1 MKEKNVNSK
10 AVKAAKTKKSEKVAK
25 AKANKAEKVENA
37 ALVKEPSVDSAALV
51 MPVNDSTAVLDA
63 GFAADSLDA
72 TGDAAGMPPL
82 PTAEQLGI
90 TITAGNVGSAGDAG
104 NAANAPLSAT
114 VGDTINFPVTVSW
127 SVNGSAILVVP
138 TSSANAKGILQ
149 LGVSQESSRSV
160 KDGKEMAQITFNY
173 KLVMQDTGNLNI
185 PAMRFEIPTPMGQ
198 SLDLRSESVPIRVD
212 APFNA
217 LPFIAGGAVGVCVL
231 LAALWRMRK
240 RANARAAADAKNA
253 FENALREKMMVLKQ
267 RVMVADSREW
277 LLELESICKEYALH
291 RFGASACGIAGS
303 AGASGV
309 AAEKSAGKPAEGIP
323 GGAVSAV
330 GKPAASAV
338 NLDALVADGKLD
350 GWKPLLEEFAHA
362 RYGGGKRDSF
372 ENKETWKLAMQLMG
386 VKEDE

>member
-1 MKEKNVNSK
+1 MKEKNAKSK
-10 AVKAAKTKKSEKVAK
+10 TAKVKSKSKNAASA
-25 AKANKAEKVENA
+25 ENA
-37 ALVKEPSVDSAALV
+37 ALVKENAPDTALV
-51 MPVNDSTAVLDA
+51 VPTDSLNASGVLDA
-63 GFAADSLDA
+63 VDSSNA
-72 TGDAAGMPPL
+72 VGDAGPVDGDSAGMPVL

-90 TITAGNVGSAGDAG
+90 TITAGNAAG
-104 NAANAPLSAT
+104 NAPLSAT

-217 LPFIAGGAVGVCVL
+217 MPFIAGGAVGVCVL

-240 RANARAAADAKNA
+240 RANARATAAAKNA
-253 FENALREKMMVLKQ
+253 FENALREKMVVLKQ

-277 LLELESICKEYALH
+277 LLELEGICKEYAFEK
-291 RFGASACGIAGS
+291 FGA
-303 AGASGV
+303 
-309 AAEKSAGKPAEGIP
+309 AEGTAA
-323 GGAVSAV
+323 GMSAD
-330 GKPAASAV
+330 KMPAASAV

-372 ENKETWKLAMQLMG
+372 EHKETWKLAMTLMG
-386 VKEDE
+386 IKEDD

>member
-1 MKEKNVNSK
+1 MKEKNAKSK
-10 AVKAAKTKKSEKVAK
+10 TAKVKSKSKNAASA
-25 AKANKAEKVENA
+25 ENA
-37 ALVKEPSVDSAALV
+37 ALVKENAPDTALV
-51 MPVNDSTAVLDA
+51 VPTDSLNASGVLDA
-63 GFAADSLDA
+63 VDSSNA
-72 TGDAAGMPPL
+72 VGDAGPVDGDSAGMPVL

-90 TITAGNVGSAGDAG
+90 TITAGNAASAG
-104 NAANAPLSAT
+104 NAAGNAPLSAT

-212 APFNA
+212 TPFNA
-217 LPFIAGGAVGVCVL
+217 MPFIAGAVVGACVL

-240 RANARAAADAKNA
+240 RANARATAAAKSA
-253 FENALREKMMVLKQ
+253 FENALREKMVVLKQ

-277 LLELESICKEYALH
+277 LLELEGICKEYAFEK
-291 RFGASACGIAGS
+291 FGAAEGTASAS
-303 AGASGV
+303 AG
-309 AAEKSAGKPAEGIP
+309 
-323 GGAVSAV
+323 
-330 GKPAASAV
+330 

-372 ENKETWKLAMQLMG
+372 ENKETWKLAMTLMG
-386 VKEDE
+386 VKEDD

>member
-1 MKEKNVNSK
+1 MAGIFFSGGVFFVYSLRMKEKNVNSK
-10 AVKAAKTKKSEKVAK
+10 TAKVKSKKSKTKAESAETAAVKNGVQTEDTT
-25 AKANKAEKVENA
+25 
-37 ALVKEPSVDSAALV
+37 LVVPADSLSA
-51 MPVNDSTAVLDA
+51 PGVLDA
-63 GFAADSLDA
+63 GSDGLESAADGSNA
-72 TGDAAGMPPL
+72 VGDASSVDGDSEGMPAL

-198 SLDLRSESVPIRVD
+198 SLDLRSDSVPIRVD

-217 LPFIAGGAVGVCVL
+217 TPFIAGGAVGVCVL
-231 LAALWRMRK
+231 IAALWRMRK
-240 RANARAAADAKNA
+240 RANARAAAAAKNA
-253 FENALREKMMVLKQ
+253 FENTMREKMVVLKQ

-277 LLELESICKEYALH
+277 LLELEGICKEYAFEK
-291 RFGASACGIAGS
+291 FGA
-303 AGASGV
+303 
-309 AAEKSAGKPAEGIP
+309 AEGT
-323 GGAVSAV
+323 AS
-330 GKPAASAV
+330 ASAV
-338 NLDALVADGKLD
+338 NLDALVADDKLD

-372 ENKETWKLAMQLMG
+372 ENKETWKLAMALMG
-386 VKEDE
+386 IKEDD

>member
-10 AVKAAKTKKSEKVAK
+10 TAKPVKAKK
-25 AKANKAEKVENA
+25 AKAENQEKNA
-37 ALVKEPSVDSAALV
+37 DSLLVATKK
-51 MPVNDSTAVLDA
+51 DSTNVLAIEPDSLNASGDLDA
-63 GFAADSLDA
+63 HESAADSSSAVGSVD
-72 TGDAAGMPPL
+72 GDSAGNDAGMPAL

-90 TITAGNVGSAGDAG
+90 TITAGNVGNAGDAG
-104 NAANAPLSAT
+104 NATGNAPLSAT

-185 PAMRFEIPTPMGQ
+185 PAMRFEIPMPMGQ
-198 SLDLRSESVPIRVD
+198 SLDLRSDSVPIRVD

-217 LPFIAGGAVGVCVL
+217 MPFIAGGAVGVCVL

-240 RANARAAADAKNA
+240 RANARAAAAAKNA
-253 FENALREKMMVLKQ
+253 FENAMREKMVVLKQ

-277 LLELESICKEYALH
+277 LLELEGICKEYALH
-291 RFGASACGIAGS
+291 QFGASACGIAAK
-303 AGASGV
+303 AGD
-309 AAEKSAGKPAEGIP
+309 AGM
-323 GGAVSAV
+323 
-330 GKPAASAV
+330 PAASAV

-350 GWKPLLEEFAHA
+350 GWNPLLEEFAHA

-372 ENKETWKLAMQLMG
+372 ENKETWKLAMTLMG
-386 VKEDE
+386 IKDED

>member
-10 AVKAAKTKKSEKVAK
+10 TAKVKSKKSKTKAESAETAAVKNGVQTEDTT
-25 AKANKAEKVENA
+25 
-37 ALVKEPSVDSAALV
+37 LVVPADSLSA
-51 MPVNDSTAVLDA
+51 PGLDA
-63 GFAADSLDA
+63 GSDGLESAADGSNA
-72 TGDAAGMPPL
+72 GGDASSVDGDSEGMPVL

-185 PAMRFEIPTPMGQ
+185 PAMRFEIPTPTGQ
-198 SLDLRSESVPIRVD
+198 SLDLRSDSVPIRVD

-217 LPFIAGGAVGVCVL
+217 TPFIAGGAVGICVL

-240 RANARAAADAKNA
+240 RANARAAAAAKDA

-277 LLELESICKEYALH
+277 LLELEGICKEYAFKK
-291 RFGASACGIAGS
+291 FGA
-303 AGASGV
+303 
-309 AAEKSAGKPAEGIP
+309 AEGI
-323 GGAVSAV
+323 A
-330 GKPAASAV
+330 AASAV

-372 ENKETWKLAMQLMG
+372 ENKETWKLAMSLMG
-386 VKEDE
+386 VKEDD

>member
-1 MKEKNVNSK
+1 MKEKTVNSK
-10 AVKAAKTKKSEKVAK
+10 TAKVKSKKSKTKAAESAAVKNDAP
-25 AKANKAEKVENA
+25 AESA
-37 ALVKEPSVDSAALV
+37 ALVKESAADTALV
-51 MPVNDSTAVLDA
+51 VP
-63 GFAADSLDA
+63 ADSLNAPGDLDA
-72 TGDAAGMPPL
+72 HESAADGSNAVGDAAQNDAGMPAL

-90 TITAGNVGSAGDAG
+90 TITAGNAG
-104 NAANAPLSAT
+104 NAGSASGNAAGNVPLSAT

-198 SLDLRSESVPIRVD
+198 SLDLRSDSVPIRVD

-217 LPFIAGGAVGVCVL
+217 MPFIAGGAVGVCVL

-240 RANARAAADAKNA
+240 RANARAAAAAKNA
-253 FENALREKMMVLKQ
+253 FENAMREKMVVLKQ

-277 LLELESICKEYALH
+277 LLELEGICKEYAFKK
-291 RFGASACGIAGS
+291 FGA
-303 AGASGV
+303 
-309 AAEKSAGKPAEGIP
+309 AEGI
-323 GGAVSAV
+323 
-330 GKPAASAV
+330 AASAV

-386 VKEDE
+386 IKEDE

>member
-1 MKEKNVNSK
+1 MKEKNAKSK
-10 AVKAAKTKKSEKVAK
+10 TAKVKSKSKNAASA
-25 AKANKAEKVENA
+25 ENA
-37 ALVKEPSVDSAALV
+37 ALVKENAPDTALV
-51 MPVNDSTAVLDA
+51 VPTDSLNASGVLDA
-63 GFAADSLDA
+63 VDSSNA
-72 TGDAAGMPPL
+72 VGDAGPVDGDSAGMPVL

-90 TITAGNVGSAGDAG
+90 TITAGNAASAG
-104 NAANAPLSAT
+104 NAAGNAPLSAT

-217 LPFIAGGAVGVCVL
+217 MPFIAGAVVGACVL

-240 RANARAAADAKNA
+240 RANARATAAAKSA
-253 FENALREKMMVLKQ
+253 FENALREKMV
-267 RVMVADSREW
+267 V
-277 LLELESICKEYALH
+277 
-291 RFGASACGIAGS
+291 
-303 AGASGV
+303 
-309 AAEKSAGKPAEGIP
+309 
-323 GGAVSAV
+323 
-330 GKPAASAV
+330 
-338 NLDALVADGKLD
+338 
-350 GWKPLLEEFAHA
+350 LEEC
-362 RYGGGKRDSF
+362 
-372 ENKETWKLAMQLMG
+372 
-386 VKEDE
+386 V

>member
-1 MKEKNVNSK
+1 MKKNANT
-10 AVKAAKTKKSEKVAK
+10 KAAKPVKAKK
-25 AKANKAEKVENA
+25 AKAENQEKNA
-37 ALVKEPSVDSAALV
+37 DSLLVATKK
-51 MPVNDSTAVLDA
+51 DSTNVLAIEPDSLNAPGDLDA
-63 GFAADSLDA
+63 GAVDGDSAGND
-72 TGDAAGMPPL
+72 AGMPAL

-90 TITAGNVGSAGDAG
+90 TITAGNVGSATS
-104 NAANAPLSAT
+104 APLSAT

-198 SLDLRSESVPIRVD
+198 SLDLRSDSVPIRVD

-217 LPFIAGGAVGVCVL
+217 MPFIAGGAVGVCVL

-240 RANARAAADAKNA
+240 RAHLRAATAAKNA
-253 FENALREKMMVLKQ
+253 FENALREKMVVLKQ

-277 LLELESICKEYALH
+277 LLELEGICKEYALH
-291 RFGASACGIAGS
+291 QFGASVCGIAAK
-303 AGASGV
+303 AGD
-309 AAEKSAGKPAEGIP
+309 AGM
-323 GGAVSAV
+323 
-330 GKPAASAV
+330 PAASAV

-372 ENKETWKLAMQLMG
+372 ENKETWKLAMTLMG
-386 VKEDE
+386 IKEED

>member
-25 AKANKAEKVENA
+25 AKANKVENA

-90 TITAGNVGSAGDAG
+90 TITAGNVGNAGDAG

-185 PAMRFEIPTPMGQ
+185 PAMRFEIPTPTGQ
-198 SLDLRSESVPIRVD
+198 SIDLRSESVPIRVD

-240 RANARAAADAKNA
+240 RANARAAVAAKNA

-277 LLELESICKEYALH
+277 LLELESICKEYALQQ
-291 RFGASACGIAGS
+291 FGASACGIAES

-330 GKPAASAV
+330 GKPAASV

-372 ENKETWKLAMQLMG
+372 ENKETWKLAMSLMG
-386 VKEDE
+386 VKEDD

>member
-25 AKANKAEKVENA
+25 AKANKVENA

-185 PAMRFEIPTPMGQ
+185 PAMRFEIPTPTGQ
-198 SLDLRSESVPIRVD
+198 SIDLRSESVPIRVD

-240 RANARAAADAKNA
+240 RANARAAVAAKNA

-277 LLELESICKEYALH
+277 LLELESICKEYALQQ
-291 RFGASACGIAGS
+291 FGASACGIAES

-330 GKPAASAV
+330 GKPAASV

-372 ENKETWKLAMQLMG
+372 ENKETWKLAMSLMG
-386 VKEDE
+386 VKEDD